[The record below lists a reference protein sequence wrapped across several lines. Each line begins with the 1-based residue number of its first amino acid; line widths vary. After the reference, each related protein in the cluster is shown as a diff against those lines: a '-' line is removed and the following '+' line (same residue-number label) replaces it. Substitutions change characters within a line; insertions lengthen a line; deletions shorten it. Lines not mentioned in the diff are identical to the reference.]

1 MKGIET
7 LKEFI
12 SSHYEPNAYE
22 KLEQERINQIEVI
35 DSEEL

>member
-7 LKEFI
+7 LKAFI
-12 SSHYEPNAYE
+12 NSHYEPNASD

-35 DSEEL
+35 DFEEL

>member
-7 LKEFI
+7 LKAFI
-12 SSHYEPNAYE
+12 ASHYEPNAYE

-35 DSEEL
+35 EFEEL